1 MITKLNQLEFN
12 QITGGNNTLSGILA
26 VGAAALFMTARG
38 NNLISNL
45 VSSFKENDTKNAVA
59 NTISFTICS
68 VATFALMSAGIL
80 ITNTV
85 SAAIHTAIDS
95 LSPQPNNTTTNA

>member
-38 NNLISNL
+38 NNLISNPNNMSILIQKYL
-45 VSSFKENDTKNAVA
+45 VSKIPPIECNNKERKA
-59 NTISFTICS
+59 NN
-68 VATFALMSAGIL
+68 LYL
-80 ITNTV
+80 ITCSSCVKDHIIWINLIII
-85 SAAIHTAIDS
+85 ALIF
-95 LSPQPNNTTTNA
+95 L